1 MLEFLTIALVAVTVA
16 CALLI
21 RKVHRQGIWLESLS
35 LSLRECQAA
44 MPADADSPAY
54 VYQASDRPHVI
65 TTHQKPNLEWMNHA
79 YPLQQLTIKLQGTRH
94 SNPAS
99 IIAHIKTVIDRLNAG
114 DSTGQEHD
122 DDFGYHFEFVKASPG
137 PSFFDSPAGKH

>member
-1 MLEFLTIALVAVTVA
+1 MLMFLTIALVAVSLA

-44 MPADADSPAY
+44 MPTDTESPAHE
-54 VYQASDRPHVI
+54 YQARESTQVI
-65 TTHQKPNLEWMNHA
+65 TAHQKPNLAWINHA

-99 IIAHIKTVIDRLNAG
+99 IIAYLSKVTARLNAG

-137 PSFFDSPAGKH
+137 PSFFDTPSSKY

>member
-1 MLEFLTIALVAVTVA
+1 MLEFLTIALVAVTLA

-44 MPADADSPAY
+44 MPADLDSQAHA
-54 VYQASDRPHVI
+54 YQASDSPQVI
-65 TTHQKPNLEWMNHA
+65 TAQQKPNQAWINHA
-79 YPLQQLTIKLQGTRH
+79 YPLQQLTIKLQGTRDTT
-94 SNPAS
+94 PAS
-99 IIAHIKTVIDRLNAG
+99 IIAHLIKVTARLNAG

-137 PSFFDSPAGKH
+137 PSFFDTPASKY